1 MNRPLT
7 IFIPHC
13 SDLLT
18 DHLPHGDGLI
28 AHGFISR
35 LARRGHRIHVAVQM
49 VDLREPLGPNVVI
62 HSISAESGGSI
73 AWRLGYMRRLRVLFW
88 QLKTKIRFD
97 LIHQLNPVFTG
108 LSLALAGSGLP
119 LVLGTY
125 VARWPANAESCAA
138 ESWTDRLLARGRDAI
153 SALQQRQADALVLTT
168 PAARDRLP
176 GAEELQERIHF
187 LPHGIDTE
195 LFSPA
200 AGMSHESQQ
209 DLSILFFANIV
220 RRKGIFTLI
229 DAFPAVA
236 REFPAVRLRIA
247 GDGPELAE
255 AKQRVGQLDCGR
267 QVEFLGRLERS
278 DAPEL
283 YRKCSVYC
291 LPSFGEPYAGTII
304 EAMSCGR
311 PVVVTDSGG
320 SPHLVP
326 KQGGRCVAAGNA
338 EALSRAL
345 IELLHDPNLRATMGA
360 YNRRAVE
367 ENLSW
372 ESVVTRLENIYHTV
386 LLQKHRNN
394 FRHQRLAHSNLP
406 VSTGAAT
413 GGHA

>member
-1 MNRPLT
+1 MKRPLT
-7 IFIPHC
+7 IFVPHC

-18 DHLPHGDGLI
+18 DYLPHGDGLI

-49 VDLREPLGPNVVI
+49 VDLREPFGPNVVI
-62 HSISAESGGSI
+62 HSISTESGGSI
-73 AWRLGYMRRLRVLFW
+73 AWRLGYMRRLRALFW
-88 QLKTKIRFD
+88 QLKTRIRFD

-176 GAEELQERIHF
+176 GAEELRERIHF

-200 AGMSHESQQ
+200 SDTSHDSEQN
-209 DLSILFFANIV
+209 LSILFFANVV

-236 REFPAVRLRIA
+236 REFPSVRLRIA
-247 GDGPELAE
+247 GDGSELPE
-255 AKQRVGQLDCGR
+255 AKQRVAHLKCSH

-345 IELLHDPNLRATMGA
+345 IELLHEPNLRATMGA

-372 ESVVTRLENIYHTV
+372 ECVVKRLENIYDSV
-386 LLQKHRNN
+386 LLQKHSGN

-413 GGHA
+413 GGQV

>member
-1 MNRPLT
+1 VKRPLT
-7 IFIPHC
+7 IFVPHC

-18 DHLPHGDGLI
+18 DYLPHGDGLI

-35 LARRGHRIHVAVQM
+35 LARRGHHIHVAAQAVN
-49 VDLREPLGPNVVI
+49 LREPLGPNVVI
-62 HSISAESGGSI
+62 HSIAPDSQGSI
-73 AWRLGYMRRLRVLFW
+73 AWRIAYMRRLRALFW
-88 QLKTKIRFD
+88 QLKSRIKFD

-125 VARWPANAESCAA
+125 VARWPADAECS
-138 ESWTDRLLARGRDAI
+138 ESGGWSHRLLARSRDAI

-176 GAEELQERIHF
+176 GAKSLGERIHF

-200 AGMSHESQQ
+200 SRPSREDQQ
-209 DLSILFFANIV
+209 DLSILFFANVV

-229 DAFPAVA
+229 DAFPTIAK
-236 REFPAVRLRIA
+236 EFPKVRLRIA

-255 AKQRVGQLDCGR
+255 AKQRVAQLDCR
-267 QVEFLGRLERS
+267 DQVEFLGRVERA

-283 YRKCSVYC
+283 YRNCCVYC
-291 LPSFGEPYAGTII
+291 LPSFGEPYGGTIV

-320 SPHLVP
+320 PPHLVP
-326 KQGGRCVAAGNA
+326 EQGGRCVAAGNA

-345 IELLHDPNLRATMGA
+345 IELLHDPYRRAMMGA
-360 YNRRAVE
+360 YNRRAAE
-367 ENLSW
+367 ANLSW
-372 ESVVTRLENIYHTV
+372 DSVVERLENIYQTV
-386 LLQKHRNN
+386 LSQKYHNN
-394 FRHQRLAHSNLP
+394 FRNQLFAHSNLP
-406 VSTGAAT
+406 MSNGVEA
-413 GGHA
+413 GGNA

>member
-1 MNRPLT
+1 VKRPLT
-7 IFIPHC
+7 IFVPHC

-18 DHLPHGDGLI
+18 DYLPHGDGLV

-35 LARRGHRIHVAVQM
+35 LARRGHSIHVAAQM

-62 HSISAESGGSI
+62 HSISAESRGSI
-73 AWRLGYMRRLRVLFW
+73 AWRLGYMRRLRALFW
-88 QLKTKIRFD
+88 QLKTRIRFD

-138 ESWTDRLLARGRDAI
+138 ESWSDHLLGRGRDVI
-153 SALQQRQADALVLTT
+153 SAVQQRQADALVLTT

-176 GAEELQERIHF
+176 GAKELRERIHF

-200 AGMSHESQQ
+200 SGNSHESQQ
-209 DLSILFFANIV
+209 DLSILFFANVV

-229 DAFPAVA
+229 AAFPAVA

-247 GDGPELAE
+247 GDGPELPE
-255 AKQRVGQLDCGR
+255 AKQRVAQLSCCH

-278 DAPEL
+278 DAPDL

-291 LPSFGEPYAGTII
+291 LPSFGEPYGGTIV

-320 SPHLVP
+320 PPHLVP
-326 KQGGRCVAAGNA
+326 EQGGRCVAAGNA
-338 EALSRAL
+338 AALSRVL
-345 IELLHDPNLRATMGA
+345 IELLHDPNLRASMGG

-372 ESVVTRLENIYHTV
+372 DSVVTRLENIYHTV
-386 LLQKHRNN
+386 LLQRYYSNSQN
-394 FRHQRLAHSNLP
+394 QRLAHSNLP